1 VTCREFADFI
11 CDYLAG
17 ELPADSRARFERHLT
32 RCPQCPEYFR
42 QYQLT
47 VVAGRAAFDDLDAP
61 VPETVPE
68 ELVEAI
74 LAARKP

>member
-11 CDYLAG
+11 FDYLAG
-17 ELPADSRARFERHLT
+17 ELPADSRARFERHLA
-32 RCPQCPEYFR
+32 RCPHCPEYLR

-47 VVAGRAAFDDLDAP
+47 VAASQAAFDDLDAP

-68 ELVEAI
+68 ELVSAI
-74 LAARKP
+74 LAARKQ